1 MRRPLL
7 ALFAFCLAAAP
18 LSAQGACD
26 LSKVPGAVWWG
37 TDATM
42 TFDRLAAY
50 AAPVIWFSP
59 DEPNLYERSGA
70 AINIPEQMLLPG
82 VDTTPLDHPVMYYQV
97 EGVFSR
103 SSDGQAFTWDSAS
116 RGTSVLDLAKAQA
129 VEVSYLAYYR
139 SEIGVG
145 AHPHDIEPAEMRM
158 LILKSEGDVVRKYAG
173 PGCAAGRHVIAVTRS
188 TGKAHGLIWFWNVL
202 QTDEATQFPMTFLIE
217 EGKHAFATD
226 ANGDGYFTK
235 GFDVNV
241 RVNDAWGVR
250 DNMRTGIVFT
260 GGYESFMTKVR
271 KPEHQVLPPLP
282 EDSPLRRALARRTR
296 GQTLATYELRPFPAR
311 EAAGDDHGIGHLMD
325 GKTITEPRS
334 GSLASPQQV
343 LRYYHSRTALK
354 SLSINARYD
363 GDMGFSFVFPFFIVK
378 HLMEPM
384 TGGYLVQRMYLKDEG
399 LRDFGWQLMY
409 TPSASR
415 WLDSYF
421 AVGAEQDDEQLPGQA
436 ESHDWEPTFE
446 TGIKMRV
453 AVEHSPL
460 PFLAKLTPYWG
471 IRAGIINRGAFQ
483 VQNIRY
489 ILELGAGSF

>member
-1 MRRPLL
+1 VKR
-7 ALFAFCLAAAP
+7 
-18 LSAQGACD
+18 
-26 LSKVPGAVWWG
+26 
-37 TDATM
+37 
-42 TFDRLAAY
+42 
-50 AAPVIWFSP
+50 
-59 DEPNLYERSGA
+59 
-70 AINIPEQMLLPG
+70 
-82 VDTTPLDHPVMYYQV
+82 
-97 EGVFSR
+97 
-103 SSDGQAFTWDSAS
+103 
-116 RGTSVLDLAKAQA
+116 
-129 VEVSYLAYYR
+129 
-139 SEIGVG
+139 
-145 AHPHDIEPAEMRM
+145 
-158 LILKSEGDVVRKYAG
+158 YAG
-173 PGCAAGRHVIAVTRS
+173 SGCRPGRHVIAVTRT

-202 QTDEATQFPMTFLIE
+202 QTDEATQFPMTLLIE

-250 DNMRTGIVFT
+250 DIMRTGHVFT

-271 KPEHQVLPPLP
+271 RPEHQVLPPLP
-282 EDSPLRRALARRTR
+282 ADSPLRRALARRTR

-325 GKTITEPRS
+325 GKTITEPEA
-334 GSLASPQQV
+334 GSLASPHQV
-343 LRYYHSRTALK
+343 IRYYQSQTALK

-363 GDMGFSFVFPFFIVK
+363 GDWGFSFVFPFFIVK
-378 HLMEPM
+378 HMMEPM

-399 LRDFGWQLMY
+399 LRDFGWQIMY

-421 AVGAEQDDEQLPGQA
+421 AIGAEQDDEPVPGQA
-436 ESHDWEPTFE
+436 DRHDWAPTFE

-471 IRAGIINRGAFQ
+471 IRAGVINRGAFD
-483 VQNIRY
+483 VENIRY
-489 ILELGAGSF
+489 LLEVGAGSF